1 MLDKTRRGLL
11 GDIAPHI
18 ASLPESGIIE
28 IFNYGRKYD
37 DLIKLWVG
45 EGDQPTPRF
54 ICDAAMAALHDGETF
69 YTWQRGIPPLR
80 AALADYLSNLHGT
93 AVDSERV
100 FVTVGGMQAIMQTAQ
115 MLIGAGDEAVIP
127 TPVWPNVFH
136 AIHVCGGNSIHVP
149 LELTESGWRLDLDRY
164 FDACGPRTR
173 FLFVNSPGNPTGWV
187 MPRED
192 MVRVR
197 DFARERGLWIVA
209 DEVYSRFYY
218 GDDGDVA
225 PSFMEIM
232 EPDEKLIVINTF
244 SKNWAMSGWRI
255 GWLVAPTALGQVY
268 ENLIQYNTSGVAG
281 FLQYGALAAIR
292 DGEPFAAETIARS
305 RAGRELLCRRLRE
318 FPRLRFANPAG
329 AFYLLFAV
337 DGEPDA
343 RALAMRLVDEAR
355 VGLAPGTAF
364 GSGGEGYLRLCY
376 ATAERLLDEAVD
388 RMAPIFR

>member
-1 MLDKTRRGLL
+1 MLDKTGRNLI

-80 AALADYLSNLHGT
+80 AALGDYLGNLHGT

-100 FVTVGGMQAIMQTAQ
+100 FVTVGGMQAILQTAQ
-115 MLIGAGDEAVIP
+115 MLISAGDEAVIP
-127 TPVWPNVFH
+127 TPVWPNIFH
-136 AIHVCGGNSIHVP
+136 AVHVCGGNPVHVP
-149 LELTESGWRLDLDRY
+149 LELTEAGWRLDLDHY

-197 DFARERGLWIVA
+197 DFARDRGLWIVA

-218 GDDGDVA
+218 GDDGAVA
-225 PSFMEIM
+225 PSFLEIM
-232 EPDEKLIVINTF
+232 EPDEKLIVVNTF

-255 GWLVAPTALGQVY
+255 GWLVAPVEIGQAY
-268 ENLIQYNTSGVAG
+268 ENLTQYNTSGVAG
-281 FLQYGALAAIR
+281 FLQFGALTAVR

-305 RAGRELLCRRLRE
+305 RAGRELICHRLRD
-318 FPRLRFANPAG
+318 FPRLRFADPAG

-343 RALAMRLVDEAR
+343 RALAMRMVDEAR

-364 GSGGEGYLRLCY
+364 GAGGDGYLRLCF
-376 ATAERLLDEAVD
+376 ATAESLLDEAVD
-388 RMAPIFR
+388 RLAPIFR

>member
-1 MLDKTRRGLL
+1 MQDGHGGGTDRMLDKNRQGLL

-136 AIHVCGGNSIHVP
+136 AIHVCAGNSIHVWAQP
-149 LELTESGWRLDLDRY
+149 SGAKR
-164 FDACGPRTR
+164 
-173 FLFVNSPGNPTGWV
+173 
-187 MPRED
+187 
-192 MVRVR
+192 
-197 DFARERGLWIVA
+197 
-209 DEVYSRFYY
+209 
-218 GDDGDVA
+218 
-225 PSFMEIM
+225 
-232 EPDEKLIVINTF
+232 
-244 SKNWAMSGWRI
+244 
-255 GWLVAPTALGQVY
+255 
-268 ENLIQYNTSGVAG
+268 
-281 FLQYGALAAIR
+281 
-292 DGEPFAAETIARS
+292 
-305 RAGRELLCRRLRE
+305 
-318 FPRLRFANPAG
+318 
-329 AFYLLFAV
+329 
-337 DGEPDA
+337 
-343 RALAMRLVDEAR
+343 
-355 VGLAPGTAF
+355 
-364 GSGGEGYLRLCY
+364 
-376 ATAERLLDEAVD
+376 
-388 RMAPIFR
+388 